1 MSESHHASPLA
12 DLARVCARR
21 PWTVVITTLVALAL
35 AGASLSRLKVSASL
49 EAMLGSHSASAVAF
63 HRVMTEFQAGE
74 ALLVIVEPRG
84 VDRSAPAKAQEQAN
98 TVAFADALVEALHA
112 DPRTRDRLAW
122 VRDRQDPAF
131 VTFAAQKIFPS
142 GPYYLGESGTREFLA
157 RFEPAALADQFAR
170 NESLLASPGPAG
182 EALGRTV
189 LKDPL
194 RLFELATAAGLGGF
208 DASAPGDPTG
218 PPPPEFS
225 KDGHAVLVRI
235 AAKASLNDL
244 EEARSLVKD
253 VTAIAEELN
262 QRTSPGTGGVTSIQR
277 FDVRLGGAYAI
288 SAISSGTIRFDSI
301 VSTLASIGLIYACFA
316 VFYRRWLTPVIV
328 GLVAGTGMIVGFG
341 VHALWGATVSPLAAA
356 VAAMLVGL
364 GVDYSIHFI
373 AHFDELRGRHLSAWE
388 CAVGAAQHT
397 ALPITTNCFTSIFGF
412 ASLWPSPIEMLSDFA
427 RLGTA
432 GLVGAWLAAFTIL
445 PALLVLTHRK
455 KHDSRGRPPRFVSI
469 TDTVAKRPTLWA
481 STILSLLLVVFVAAC
496 SRGLVPQL
504 EGDLTVLHPRPNAAL
519 ATTDEILNRFAGQ
532 GEMIPVL
539 VRVES
544 AADLLPTTIDAAK
557 ALLGEP
563 GRSVG
568 VADVLGLHRLLPDP
582 RSVDR
587 VRSML
592 EGVNPDQLLARFD
605 EALAN
610 SAFDP
615 AAYSG
620 YRTFLKTL
628 LDARRP
634 PTLHDLDAF
643 PSITQRLFPTSAPS
657 AEQSRQTILI
667 VRLDHPLRDRAQRG
681 LVVSTLRR
689 ELEPIKGATLAGL
702 AAVSTE
708 LEDTTKQGLP
718 RSVALSSTMVLCW
731 LILVFRRPLDVLLAL
746 IPLVFAATFT
756 VSLMVAIG
764 EHFNP
769 INSIAIPL
777 MDGIAVDA
785 GVFLVSVARQA
796 RREGVGREVLV
807 QRLRPTMPAVLL
819 ASVTTVVGFA
829 SLLFTHTPA
838 VRSLGLVAGLG
849 IAASFLSA
857 TGVLVPCLLKRAGS
871 TRS

>member
-1 MSESHHASPLA
+1 MSGSHGFSPLA
-12 DLARVCARR
+12 NLARGCARR
-21 PWTVVITTLVALAL
+21 PWTVVVLTLVALAC

-74 ALLVIVEPRG
+74 ALLAIVESSG
-84 VDRSAPAKAQEQAN
+84 VDRGAQATAREQAA
-98 TVAFADALVEALHA
+98 TAAFADAFVEALRT

-131 VTFAAQKIFPS
+131 AQFAAQMMFPN
-142 GPYYLGESGTREFLA
+142 GAYYLGEKGTREFLA
-157 RFEPAALADQFAR
+157 RFEPAALAEQFAR

-208 DASAPGDPTG
+208 DAAASVDPSAAPAV
-218 PPPPEFS
+218 EWS
-225 KDGHAVLVRI
+225 RDGRAVLVRI
-235 AAKASLNDL
+235 AARASLNDL
-244 EEARSLVKD
+244 EEARALVKD
-253 VTAIAEELN
+253 VTAIAGEL
-262 QRTSPGTGGVTSIQR
+262 RSRGAPGERARIE
-277 FDVRLGGAYAI
+277 VRLGGAYAI

-301 VSTLASIGLIYACFA
+301 VSTLASIALIYTCFA
-316 VFYRRWLTPVIV
+316 VFYRRSLTPLIV
-328 GLVAGTGMIVGFG
+328 GLVAGTGMIGGFG

-373 AHFDELRGRHLSAWE
+373 AHFDELRGRHLPAWE

-432 GLVGAWLAAFTIL
+432 GLVGAWLAAFTVL
-445 PALLVLTHRK
+445 PAVLVLTHRK
-455 KHDSRGRPPRFVSI
+455 TDASIARTPRFVSI
-469 TDTVAKRPTLWA
+469 TDGVARRPMVWA
-481 STILSLLLVVFVAAC
+481 STILSLLLVVLVAAG
-496 SRGLVPQL
+496 SRGALPQL

-519 ATTDEILNRFAGQ
+519 ATTDEILTRFAGQ

-539 VRVES
+539 VRVDE
-544 AADLLPTTIDAAK
+544 AADLLPATIDAAR
-557 ALLGEP
+557 ALAGGPGLG
-563 GRSVG
+563 V
-568 VADVLGLHRLLPDP
+568 VDVLGLHRLLPDP
-582 RSVDR
+582 RGVDR
-587 VRSML
+587 VRGVL
-592 EGVNPDQLLARFD
+592 EGVDPEELLGRFD
-605 EALAN
+605 AALAN

-615 AAYSG
+615 AAYAG
-620 YRTFLKTL
+620 YRGFLKTML
-628 LDARRP
+628 GAREP
-634 PTLHDLDAF
+634 PAMRDLDAF
-643 PSITQRLFPTSAPS
+643 PSIAQRLFPKDVRAGELP
-657 AEQSRQTILI
+657 RQTILI

-681 LVVSTLRR
+681 LVVATLREALR
-689 ELEPIKGATLAGL
+689 PMKGATLAGL

-731 LILVFRRPLDVLLAL
+731 LILVFRRPMDVLLAL
-746 IPLVFAATFT
+746 IPLVFAAVFT
-756 VSLMVAIG
+756 VSFMVAIG
-764 EHFNP
+764 ERFNP

-796 RREGVGREVLV
+796 RREGVGREALV
-807 QRLRPTMPAVLL
+807 ERLRPTMPAVLL

-838 VRSLGLVAGLG
+838 IRSLGLVAGLG

-857 TGVLVPCLLKRAGS
+857 TGVLVPCLLKRS
-871 TRS
+871 EHRRR